1 MLDCARSVR
10 YSYRIGQTLQES
22 PLQSERINPVSN
34 KSESIAPGGVF
45 CFWRSFPYCPK
56 CGGKNNYSV
65 KDGTPD
71 RIYDQLIQQAQQGI
85 QGSYLVDIGAFTGG
99 GT

>member
-1 MLDCARSVR
+1 VLDCARSVR
-10 YSYRIGQTLQES
+10 YSYRIGQLLQLS

-34 KSESIAPGGVF
+34 NLKASPLAVFF
-45 CFWRSFPYCPK
+45 CFGGRFLCPK

-71 RIYDQLIQQAQQGI
+71 RIYDQLIQQARQGI
-85 QGSYLVDIGAFTGG
+85 QGLYLVDIDAFTGG
-99 GT
+99 GI